1 MRSRTA
7 LNVVTPHKNPSFID
21 DQGRYSVNENDNS
34 FSYPS
39 SQSSSFR
46 TRSAEHELSNL
57 GSDKA
62 CPERDTW
69 GKGIECLLSCVA
81 LSVGLGN
88 AWRFPFT
95 ALDNGGGA
103 FLIPYLVV
111 LFVVGRPIYYLEMI
125 IGQFSGRGSVKVYDL
140 CPAMRGIGVGQTFMI
155 FLVGTY
161 YEAICSLILNYFVQS
176 FRSPLP
182 WAYCKAEWNSNCIDS
197 SIVKKSKTNLTE
209 LWQQKR
215 LSDDNRTISSSELYF
230 IKEVL
235 REKENIDDGIGVPNW
250 QLVVGLF
257 ISWCCVFV
265 VIIRG
270 VKSSGKASY
279 FLAIF
284 PYVIMIVLLIRALTL
299 PGSLDGILYFIKPQ
313 WNKILDP
320 EVWYAAVSQCFFS
333 LTVCFG
339 AIIVYASYNKFDHNV
354 YRDATIITG
363 LDTFTSLLAGCT
375 IFGIIGH
382 LAHEVGT
389 DDIGSVVKGGA
400 GLAFISYP
408 EAIAKFQSLPQIFS
422 VLFFLMLF
430 ILGVGSNIGIV
441 SCKVAAIKD
450 NFPNVK
456 QWQCALGIALL
467 SFCIGLTYVTPGGQF
482 LLTLVDYYGVAMMSL
497 FLGICE
503 LYVLGWVYGVNRL
516 CKDVEFMIGRRV
528 GLYWRVCWSVI
539 TPLIMT
545 VILIYFLSTYTPLT
559 YNNKTY
565 SNGMYAFGWI
575 ITSVGVLQIPVWLIV
590 AVVRDPGTTWRDK
603 FFNAFKPK
611 HDWGPR
617 DPLRRQEYNKE
628 INEDAKLNEGLD
640 CWGEFK
646 KNIFG

>member
-1 MRSRTA
+1 
-7 LNVVTPHKNPSFID
+7 
-21 DQGRYSVNENDNS
+21 
-34 FSYPS
+34 
-39 SQSSSFR
+39 
-46 TRSAEHELSNL
+46 
-57 GSDKA
+57 
-62 CPERDTW
+62 
-69 GKGIECLLSCVA
+69 
-81 LSVGLGN
+81 
-88 AWRFPFT
+88 
-95 ALDNGGGA
+95 
-103 FLIPYLVV
+103 
-111 LFVVGRPIYYLEMI
+111 MI

-140 CPAMRGIGVGQTFMI
+140 CPAMRGVGVGQTFMI

-161 YEAICSLILNYFVQS
+161 YEALCSLILNYFVQS
-176 FRSPLP
+176 FRNPLP

-197 SIVKKSKTNLTE
+197 AIVKKAKTNLTE
-209 LWQQKR
+209 LWQQKG
-215 LSDDNRTISSSELYF
+215 LTDNNRTISSSELYF

-235 REKENIDDGIGVPNW
+235 KEKDNIDDGIGAPNW

-257 ISWCCVFV
+257 ISWFCVFM

-382 LAHEVGT
+382 LAHEIGT

-503 LYVLGWVYGVNRL
+503 LYVMGWVYGVNRL
-516 CKDVEFMIGRRV
+516 CKDVEFMIGRKV
-528 GLYWRVCWSVI
+528 GLYWRMCWSVI
-539 TPLIMT
+539 TPIIMT
-545 VILIYFLSTYTPLT
+545 VILIYFLSTYAPLT

-565 SNGMYAFGWI
+565 SNGMYVFGWI
-575 ITSVGVLQIPVWLIV
+575 ITSIGVLQIPIWLFV
-590 AVVRDPGTTWRDK
+590 AVIRDPGTTWRDK

-617 DPLRRQEYNKE
+617 DPVRRQEYKKE
-628 INEDAKLNEGLD
+628 ISEDAKLNEGLD
-640 CWGEFK
+640 CWGKIK
-646 KNIFG
+646 KNMFDDQSWHSVNEVAHSFSHRSSQSPSPTGRSLEQQVNIFTSLLAGCTPFGMIGHLADKIGTDNIGSVVKGGAVLASIAYLEVIAKFQSLPQIFSVLFFSCYRDSLGQGCSDKGQFWPSTLIGL